1 MRFFADESVDQPIV
15 KSLRDKDYL
24 VDYVTELSPGISDN
38 EGLAPAK
45 EKDAILITGDK
56 DFGNLIFRLGK
67 SPAGIIL
74 YRLSGL
80 SNNAKAALVLKVV
93 EDYSEELAESFTIIS
108 IDQIRI
114 KKLPQ

>member
-1 MRFFADESVDQPIV
+1 VRFFADESVDQPIV

-38 EGLAPAK
+38 EVLALAK

-67 SPAGIIL
+67 SSAGIIL